1 MDAKRTLRIA
11 VDCLMA
17 VLLPLLMAYEL
28 VGRAAHEWLGAGMG
42 VLFIAHHILN
52 RAWWKG
58 LPKGCWTAVRI
69 LQTAVNALIL
79 ATMLGSMVSG
89 IAMSRYVFGWL
100 PIPGGRTL
108 FRTVHLLCAFWGFVL
123 MSVHLGLH
131 GGMFLRMGR
140 RVFPQPSKGRAWAL
154 RALALLLAV
163 CGAWVF
169 ASQDI
174 ADYLF
179 LRAVFV
185 FYDFGQPVILFF
197 LQYLSMM
204 LLFALIGY
212 YLMKALTGKHNNDD

>member
-1 MDAKRTLRIA
+1 
-11 VDCLMA
+11 
-17 VLLPLLMAYEL
+17 
-28 VGRAAHEWLGAGMG
+28 
-42 VLFIAHHILN
+42 
-52 RAWWKG
+52 
-58 LPKGCWTAVRI
+58 
-69 LQTAVNALIL
+69 
-79 ATMLGSMVSG
+79 
-89 IAMSRYVFGWL
+89 
-100 PIPGGRTL
+100 
-108 FRTVHLLCAFWGFVL
+108 

-131 GGMFLRMGR
+131 GGMFLGLGR
-140 RVFPQPSKGRAWAL
+140 RLFPQPSQGRTWAL

-212 YLMKALTGKHNNDD
+212 YLMKALTAKHKQ